1 MPSIVI
7 PAHNEER
14 TLGRLLDRLL
24 EGAFEREF
32 DVLVVANGC
41 TDGTA
46 AVAAARGPAV
56 RVVET
61 PVPSKHE
68 ALRLGDRHAR
78 GFPRVYVDA
87 DVELGAADV
96 RALAAAL
103 TGPGAVLAAAPERE
117 LPMTGC
123 SWPVRAYYRVW
134 QRLPAVR
141 EGLFGRGVI
150 AMTAEGHAR
159 IAALPPLMAD
169 DLAASLAFTP
179 TERAVVPTAR
189 VTVHPPRTWPDL
201 IRRRIR
207 AATSTAQL
215 EERAVGLGRA
225 EGPGT
230 APGAGPAESG
240 APPDACLPEP
250 GAAPGARGSGGRPA
264 GAGRPD
270 ARQESGGAS
279 GAGLLEGSAETA
291 AGPGGPGHGTG
302 PGPGEGRQAGA
313 GRPDARQER
322 GAASGARSREPRAAP
337 AAPGPASGPR
347 PGPPGPVPGV
357 RPGEPGPVSGAR
369 SASGPGSGTAPGPA
383 AGARP
388 EAPGPV
394 PSARTGLGDLGALL
408 RADPALL
415 PAMLVFLFAALA
427 ARRGARKAIRAR
439 DFDTWLRDESSRQ
452 G

>member
-24 EGAFEREF
+24 DGAGEGEF
-32 DVLVVANGC
+32 DILVVANGC

-46 AVAAARGPAV
+46 AVATARGPGV

-68 ALRLGDRHAR
+68 ALRLGDRHAQ

-96 RALAAAL
+96 RALTAAL
-103 TGPGAVLAAAPERE
+103 SGPGPGAVLAAAPERE
-117 LPMTGC
+117 LPMNGC
-123 SWPVRAYYRVW
+123 SWRVRAYYRVW

-150 AMTAEGHAR
+150 AMTGEGHAR

-169 DLAASLAFTP
+169 DLAASLAFAP
-179 TERAVVPTAR
+179 AERAVVPAAR
-189 VTVHPPRTWPDL
+189 VVVRPPRTWPDL

-215 EERAVGLGRA
+215 EERQR
-225 EGPGT
+225 ES
-230 APGAGPAESG
+230 AESPTPDVAAPTTP
-240 APPDACLPEP
+240 APPP
-250 GAAPGARGSGGRPA
+250 
-264 GAGRPD
+264 
-270 ARQESGGAS
+270 
-279 GAGLLEGSAETA
+279 T
-291 AGPGGPGHGTG
+291 
-302 PGPGEGRQAGA
+302 
-313 GRPDARQER
+313 
-322 GAASGARSREPRAAP
+322 
-337 AAPGPASGPR
+337 
-347 PGPPGPVPGV
+347 
-357 RPGEPGPVSGAR
+357 
-369 SASGPGSGTAPGPA
+369 
-383 AGARP
+383 
-388 EAPGPV
+388 
-394 PSARTGLGDLGALL
+394 ARTGLGDLRALL
-408 RADPALL
+408 RADPTLL
-415 PAMLVFLFAALA
+415 PAMLVFLSAALT

-452 G
+452 D